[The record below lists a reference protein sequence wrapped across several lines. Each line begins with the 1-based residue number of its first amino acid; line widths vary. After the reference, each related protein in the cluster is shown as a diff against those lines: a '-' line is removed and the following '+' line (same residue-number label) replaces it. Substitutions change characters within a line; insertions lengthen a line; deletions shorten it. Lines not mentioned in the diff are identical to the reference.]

1 LAAFWAI
8 RNDDRFE
15 RLAGWCYTQQL
26 RWLELVELKA
36 LAPSRDFG
44 DRRRV
49 EETRSVFDRLLKNLH
64 SRLQTTFL
72 EKTNS

>member
-1 LAAFWAI
+1 
-8 RNDDRFE
+8 NDDRFE

-49 EETRSVFDRLLKNLH
+49 EETRSPLSPIVNALFAGDIDNLQPLIT
-64 SRLQTTFL
+64 R
-72 EKTNS
+72 